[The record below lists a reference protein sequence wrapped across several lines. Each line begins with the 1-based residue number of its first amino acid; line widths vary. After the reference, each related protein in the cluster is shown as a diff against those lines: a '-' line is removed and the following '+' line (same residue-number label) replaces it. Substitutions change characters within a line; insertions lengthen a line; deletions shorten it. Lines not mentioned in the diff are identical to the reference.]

1 MRLRPKVNKKNRR
14 LNRYQAMPGQYAR
27 RTAELHGEGTYI
39 FRNITSGDLM
49 LTKAANDGRKSI
61 PSKCEWEGDN
71 YFMKH
76 MKCGEASM
84 VRTIETPEQE
94 KVRKAEEEKTLLE
107 SRETMSE
114 KLILDQPDQVTVEG
128 TVEQVVTVDAEVT
141 LSETKDDQP
150 QKDVLLNEDPLEGV
164 EIILE

>member
-1 MRLRPKVNKKNRR
+1 
-14 LNRYQAMPGQYAR
+14 
-27 RTAELHGEGTYI
+27 
-39 FRNITSGDLM
+39 M

-61 PSKCEWEGDN
+61 PSKCEWEGDD

-94 KVRKAEEEKTLLE
+94 KARITEEEETLLE
-107 SRETMSE
+107 SKGETMSE

-128 TVEQVVTVDAEVT
+128 KVEQVMTVDAEVT
-141 LSETKDDQP
+141 LTEDGEEQP
-150 QKDVLLNEDPLEGV
+150 KDVLLNEDPLEGV
-164 EIILE
+164 EIILD